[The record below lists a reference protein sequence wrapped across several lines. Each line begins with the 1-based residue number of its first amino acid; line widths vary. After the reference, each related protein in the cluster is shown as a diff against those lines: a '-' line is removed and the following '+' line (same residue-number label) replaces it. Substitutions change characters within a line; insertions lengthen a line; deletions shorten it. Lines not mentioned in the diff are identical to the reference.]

1 MRIFARA
8 MILGL
13 SLAAALTAAVPKTAE
28 IRRVDFKNF
37 LFPWDEEM
45 SETSSVPSVSRWIS
59 PLPQSQIRAVR
70 GIHHF
75 YSSSQDQ
82 YEREHAPLIS
92 VDSVTYGDL
101 DGDGIDEAAVHL
113 NYSTGGTANWDFLYI
128 YRLSQGG
135 PRLLGIL
142 ESGSRGSGGLVRVS
156 FTAGLLALDF
166 ADAERRV
173 GECCSE
179 GYIRVRYRW
188 QDRNFVEEGPRERGD
203 LPLNIR

>member
-1 MRIFARA
+1 

-13 SLAAALTAAVPKTAE
+13 SLAAGLTASIPKTTE

-37 LFPWDEEM
+37 LFPWDEGMGE
-45 SETSSVPSVSRWIS
+45 SSSVPSVSRWID
-59 PLPQSQIRAVR
+59 PPPQSHIRAVR

-75 YSSSQDQ
+75 YSPGQEE

-101 DGDGIDEAAVHL
+101 DGDGMEEAAVHL
-113 NYSTGGTANWDFLYI
+113 NYSTGGTQNWDFLYI
-128 YRLSQGG
+128 YKLSRGR
-135 PRLLGIL
+135 PRLLAIL
-142 ESGSRGSGGLVRVS
+142 ESGSRGSGGLVRTS
-156 FTAGLLALDF
+156 IKAGLLVLDF

-173 GECCSE
+173 GDCCSE
-179 GYIRVRYRW
+179 GYIRIRYRW
-188 QDRNFVEEGPRERGD
+188 HDGSFAEEGPRESGD